1 MSPAL
6 LSTACAALVLAV
18 GFGLGS
24 SPAAVAADEPAG
36 AVKRAAAAPLAT
48 MRHDTVASLIAQLD
62 SPVPAARALVAC
74 ALAERKADAAPA
86 VASLVALLDDDAPVS
101 PYVCR
106 EEWWMNDDAPDV
118 AGRWQPVEP
127 TTPGQEAAR
136 ALARIGTVAFDP
148 VLRVLPG
155 GGGHARRNAAWVLGA
170 LRDERAVAPLVA
182 QLGDPLATV
191 REHVVWALGAIRDE
205 RAVDPL
211 ARVVGQ
217 DDSADV
223 RRQSA
228 WALGAIRDARGVDPL
243 LRALKDRDH
252 GVRKQSAWALGA
264 IRDARAIDG
273 LAGVLGDSQSEVRK
287 QAVWAMGAIGDARA
301 VTGLTAA
308 LEDKDDDVRHQAAWA
323 LGAIRDA
330 RAVEPLL
337 RGLKDPESGV
347 RKQVAWALG
356 AIRDARAVD
365 GLITALQ
372 RHARGGAE
380 AGRLGARRDRR
391 RPRHRR
397 PDGGAAGHG
406 RRRPASRR
414 RGRWGSWS
422 GASSAWRRR

>member
-6 LSTACAALVLAV
+6 LSTACAGLVLAV

-24 SPAAVAADEPAG
+24 SPAAVVADDATVAA
-36 AVKRAAAAPLAT
+36 KRAAAAPLAT

-106 EEWWMNDDAPDV
+106 EEWWMNDDEPDV
-118 AGRWQPVEP
+118 AGRWHPVEP

-136 ALARIGTVAFDP
+136 ALSRIGTIAFDP

-155 GGGHARRNAAWVLGA
+155 GGGHARRNAAWILGA
-170 LRDERAVAPLVA
+170 LRDERAVSPLVA

-228 WALGAIRDARGVDPL
+228 WALGAIRDGRAVDAL

-273 LAGVLGDSQSEVRK
+273 LAGVHGRQPERGAQAGRVGDGRDRQR
-287 QAVWAMGAIGDARA
+287 ARRHRPHGGARGQGRRRPAPGGVGARGDPRRAGGRAAAARPQ
-301 VTGLTAA
+301 G
-308 LEDKDDDVRHQAAWA
+308 
-323 LGAIRDA
+323 
-330 RAVEPLL
+330 
-337 RGLKDPESGV
+337 SGERR

-356 AIRDARAVD
+356 AIRDGRAVD
-365 GLITALQ
+365 GLIAALKDTHGAVRKQVAWALGAIGDGRATDGLTAALQ
-372 RHARGGAE
+372 DTDADVRKQAAW
-380 AGRLGARRDRR
+380 ALGVVVRRQ
-391 RPRHRR
+391 
-397 PDGGAAGHG
+397 
-406 RRRPASRR
+406 
-414 RGRWGSWS
+414 
-422 GASSAWRRR
+422 